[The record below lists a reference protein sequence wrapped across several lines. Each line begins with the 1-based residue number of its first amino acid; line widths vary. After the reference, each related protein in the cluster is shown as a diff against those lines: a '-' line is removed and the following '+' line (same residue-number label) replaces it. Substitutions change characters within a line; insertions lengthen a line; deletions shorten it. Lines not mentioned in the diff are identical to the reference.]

1 MRFSRLALRRYGHF
15 DDCTLDFPAAAVDF
29 HLVFGANEA
38 GKSTTLAAV
47 NDLLFGF
54 PARTPYNF
62 RFESSLL
69 RVGAVVE
76 SKGTA
81 LSFWRRKGNRN
92 TLLDDTEA
100 PVPEAGLQSLLHGMT
115 AEQFRVSSSLDH
127 RRLREGGRAM
137 MDPGHDAGQKLF
149 AAASGIA
156 DVHAVLGALK
166 EEAEAIWSPRASA
179 RRRYWIAQAACKEA
193 EERLKKAM
201 VRPTA
206 WVAARD
212 KLAHLAETQTT
223 LEAARATC
231 QAELKVLQRIRRLA
245 GPVQKRAMLVAAL
258 PDAASAAFDAD
269 DERVFAAALATIEA
283 AELKRRVASEA
294 VAELQKRIAEL
305 VIDDKVLDCEGAIDA
320 LVSAAGAAEEQEN
333 DLPVLEADLRA
344 LEADV
349 NRLAAEL
356 SLPPMPLA
364 SLQDQLP
371 SRLALADL
379 QTLAAA
385 RHKMDTKKATL
396 LEQLQDDQRALKA
409 ATNSLAA
416 APALL
421 AVELALAAAAD
432 GQRATATE
440 AKLVEC
446 GRKAARAAATLE
458 TCLRR
463 LHPWLGDLSD
473 LAFVVAPAED
483 EISAAETALH
493 DAAGQKDEA
502 TRQHRAA
509 CEDLERLEL
518 EQSQAIAGRRAV
530 SAAELAEARS
540 DRQALWHPLRATLTG
555 GPPPLAPEDAVDAYE
570 AALFAADAL
579 ADERFEKAE
588 ASAKLAA
595 LADQITQARLSVK
608 QAEKRC
614 SDADTSR
621 AALQQS
627 WKTRVAISGLPDLS
641 PSMVRQWR
649 VGQAEA
655 LEAGN
660 ESAAAKAAFEDD
672 TSAVH
677 TARAALLASLP
688 PERRAALAADTPLA
702 SVLKAV
708 QALLAEQAEE
718 SSRRAVLAAAVVSA
732 QSKHD
737 AAAQRIERQAKEIED
752 WVPEWRAACTAASLP
767 NDLPWTTLEARVRL
781 FEQLR
786 TAVADS
792 LKMQRRIS
800 GIGRRQLAFSAQAL
814 GLAATCGVSDPT
826 LSEHALTKALRL
838 RLRSAQQDARARRE
852 QEATLAQKRADQ
864 REAELAIEAAEA
876 QIAPLMAR
884 AQAQDRADLAR
895 AIAQAAAERAAR
907 ADLSALEQAML
918 ADGDG
923 HKIAHLVAE
932 AEGRDPETLAA
943 QADQL
948 DRRIEELDRQIAA
961 TAREAGEAQL
971 EFAAL
976 DHGGVDAAAAAADA
990 EQARAAM
997 AMEAEAYLV
1006 KRAQWV
1012 MLKWAMDTYRERQQS
1027 PLLARAGV
1035 IFATLTGG
1043 RYTRLQI
1050 DAEPEQPRLV
1060 AHCADGAN
1068 TVTVEGMSDGTADQ
1082 LYLALRLAALEQSLA
1097 AGIVLPFLADDLF
1110 INFDDRRAHAGFRVL
1125 GEIARKTQVLFFTHH
1140 DHLRAIAKDA
1150 LGPAIVQ
1157 TCDLQAASVESSVRL
1172 AEAML

>member
-1 MRFSRLALRRYGHF
+1 MRFSRLVLRRYGHF

-76 SKGTA
+76 SNGTA

-100 PVPEAGLQSLLHGMT
+100 AVAEAGLQSLLHGMT

-212 KLAHLAETQTT
+212 KLARLAETQTT

-258 PDAASAAFDAD
+258 PDAASAEFDAS
-269 DERVFAAALATIEA
+269 DERTFEAARATIEA

-294 VAELQKRIAEL
+294 ATELQEKIAGL
-305 VIDDKVLDCEGAIDA
+305 VIDHKVLDREDAIAA
-320 LVSAAGAAEEQEN
+320 LVSAAGAARKA
-333 DLPVLEADLRA
+333 EADLPDRQAELLA
-344 LEADV
+344 LEADAY
-349 NRLAAEL
+349 RLAAEL
-356 SLPPMPLA
+356 GLPRAPCA
-364 SLQDQLP
+364 ALQDQLP
-371 SRLALADL
+371 ARLALSDL
-379 QTLAAA
+379 QNLAAA
-385 RHKMDTKKATL
+385 RRKMETTL
-396 LEQLQDDQRALKA
+396 AALREQSDADQRTASLAEA
-409 ATNSLAA
+409 ALAA
-416 APALL
+416 APAPL
-421 AVELALAAAAD
+421 ATEPAVAAARD
-432 GQRATATE
+432 GERAAATE
-440 AKLVEC
+440 AKLAE
-446 GRKAARAAATLE
+446 RARTASLAATALD

-463 LHPWLGDLSD
+463 LQPWQGSLAD
-473 LAFVVAPAED
+473 LAAVVPPPDD
-483 EISAAETALH
+483 ELSAAETALH
-493 DAAGQKDEA
+493 DAARQRDEA
-502 TRQHRAA
+502 ARQHREASQ
-509 CEDLERLEL
+509 ELERLEL
-518 EQSQAIAGRRAV
+518 ELSQTVAGRRAV
-530 SAAELAEARS
+530 SAAALAEARS
-540 DRQALWHPLRATLTG
+540 DRQALWHPLRAALTG
-555 GPPPLAPEDAVDAYE
+555 GPPAPEPAIGAYE
-570 AALFAADAL
+570 AALLAADAL
-579 ADERFEKAE
+579 ADERFETAE

-595 LADQITQARLSVK
+595 LADQIAHARLGVA
-608 QAEKRC
+608 QADQRIREAEAGQAAAGR
-614 SDADTSR
+614 SWESR
-621 AALQQS
+621 LAAL
-627 WKTRVAISGLPDLS
+627 GLPALS
-641 PSMVRQWR
+641 PAMVRQWR
-649 VGQAEA
+649 AGQAEA
-655 LEAGN
+655 LKAAQ
-660 ESAAAKAAFEDD
+660 AAADAEAALRDD
-672 TSAVH
+672 RDTVES
-677 TARAALLASLP
+677 TRAALLASLP
-688 PERRAALAADTPLA
+688 PERRATLAAEAPLA
-702 SVLKAV
+702 RVLDAV
-708 QALLAEQAEE
+708 RALLDAE
-718 SSRRAVLAAAVVSA
+718 SRAVSDRAVLAAKAV
-732 QSKHD
+732 D
-737 AAAQRIERQAKEIED
+737 ACAARDASAQRIERLVQEIEA
-752 WVPEWRAACTAASLP
+752 WAPGWRAACAAARLPEDLTWTSLE
-767 NDLPWTTLEARVRL
+767 TRAGL

-786 TAVADS
+786 AA
-792 LKMQRRIS
+792 LGAALAMQRRIAE
-800 GIGRRQLAFSAQAL
+800 IGRDQAL
-814 GLAATCGVSDPT
+814 FFARALELAAACGASDPA
-826 LSEHALTKALRL
+826 LSEQALTETLWLRL
-838 RLRSAQQDARARRE
+838 RAAQQDARARSE
-852 QEATLAQKRADQ
+852 QEKMLAQKRNDQ